1 MSIDALFDSDKEN
14 STIQWSER
22 SACDQRR
29 PGSKDPI
36 GVHGNSCSLS
46 TVCSLLLIIKGQRYG
61 KLKIKINYYLSVK
74 QCMQKEHKLD
84 PAL

>member
-14 STIQWSER
+14 STIHWSEQ

-29 PGSKDPI
+29 PGSEDPI
-36 GVHGNSCSLS
+36 GVHGNS
-46 TVCSLLLIIKGQRYG
+46 CSLLLIIKGQRYG
-61 KLKIKINYYLSVK
+61 KLKIKIYYYLSVK